1 MEWLEKT
8 LPIRRKER
16 TEPEKAHLPIPS
28 ENENSLRHFPQY
40 III

>member
-28 ENENSLRHFPQY
+28 ENEKTSIYFNVPN
-40 III
+40 